1 MNYISSLGNKFFK
14 EVCSLS
20 NKKYRYSMRSYL
32 IEGIRFVEEA
42 IQNTCNIKYIILLES
57 KKDQLIEKFEFQNKS
72 FNVMVFSDM
81 LFSKIQGTE
90 NSQGIIACLEMENYN
105 NKFKFNEG
113 IYFLVDKIQDPGNLG
128 TIIRT
133 AVAVD
138 ALGVILVKGCVDLY
152 NDKVLRSTMGS
163 IFKINIYF
171 IEDYQELNE
180 LIENDFK
187 LIIADMN
194 GEESY
199 YNEDLTGKIILTV
212 GNEGNGISEEIK
224 EFPHKKVRIPM
235 SNGLESLNVAQAIS
249 IISFEHVRQ
258 INS

>member
-1 MNYISSLGNKFFK
+1 MNYISSLENKFFK

-20 NKKYRYSMRSYL
+20 NKRYRYLTRSYL
-32 IEGIRFVEEA
+32 IEGVRFIEEA
-42 IQNTCNIKYIILLES
+42 IRYSCDIKYIILSES
-57 KKDQLIEKFEFQNKS
+57 KKDQLIERFGFQNKS
-72 FNVMVFSDM
+72 FNIMIFSDT
-81 LFSKIQGTE
+81 LFSKIQLTK
-90 NSQGIIACLEMENYN
+90 NSQGIVACLEMKNYN
-105 NKFKFNEG
+105 HKFSFNKG
-113 IYFLVDKIQDPGNLG
+113 IYFLIDKIQDPGNLG

-133 AVAVD
+133 AVAVN

-152 NDKVLRSTMGS
+152 NDKVLRATMGS

-171 IEDYQELNE
+171 IENYQEINE

-194 GEESY
+194 GDENY

-212 GNEGNGISEEIK
+212 GNEGNGISQEIK
-224 EFPHKKVRIPM
+224 GFPHKKVRIPM